1 MTHWKYP
8 PTILSVP
15 IMMAAIAL
23 SPVGELHASDVVAK
37 FIGSYCLDC
46 HDSDL
51 KKGDRNFEGFQLPL
65 KTTAD
70 LINARAISDQ
80 LLRREMPPK
89 KAEQPADAERLAVIE
104 ALRGGTIATK
114 GRLDRIAGGQT
125 IMRRLSNREYENTL
139 ESLFGRSLATLGLT
153 ADFPKENTS
162 EHMDNIG
169 ATLVTSGFLLDQ
181 YFQSANRLVEL
192 RLGRPDTP
200 AKTWKFDGHFLQ
212 PEELSG
218 SHKNAFNYRYLC
230 IYEQPDTD
238 TRQGGY
244 GYIHDFVEGVP
255 VSGLYDLELLVQA
268 MHRDTHYDP
277 AIFGIDFS
285 EPFQMAVIPGDYR
298 RGHIHYPQKIEP
310 ILGHTIAPDDQPEW
324 RKFRVFLEKGQTPRF
339 IFPNGPYESRASVL
353 AVNKRY
359 KDEFKNGPKKVS
371 VGRTHLLREG
381 KLPHLRISEIKIR
394 GPLSEAHGGK
404 EEVAVFGK
412 EGFQKDQALGQLH
425 AFSARAFRRP
435 LAAADRKRIDKTYR
449 RRLAEKASP
458 RQAALDTVKMLLCSP
473 SFLYLA
479 EATPENETRLRP
491 YDLASRLSYA
501 LWTAPPDAALLATAA
516 SGALTDPAELR
527 QQTQRML
534 QDKRSAGFVN
544 AFLDSWLVLRDLGNQ
559 PPPRKTARRYYSENL
574 PASMKEEAR
583 QMFRHLLERD
593 GPVTDFLNADY
604 TFVDKKLA
612 TLYELPER
620 EKLKLADGFQ
630 RVSLAGNPRRGGVL
644 GMAGVLTVSANG
656 VDTSPVT
663 RGVWVMEN
671 ILGISPPPPPVDVPE
686 IESDVRGATTLR
698 ERLAKHAADKSCRT
712 CHRQIDPLGF
722 ALERFGPI
730 GQWRAY
736 YPGSKKPRLKIDP
749 TGEFSSG
756 DSYSDFAGFR
766 QFLAKNRKDIFTRTL
781 IEKLLTYTT
790 GRHIEPGDYAE
801 IEAILRM
808 VTAENYG
815 LRTMVTEVT
824 GSHAFRSR

>member
-1 MTHWKYP
+1 
-8 PTILSVP
+8 
-15 IMMAAIAL
+15 
-23 SPVGELHASDVVAK
+23 
-37 FIGSYCLDC
+37 
-46 HDSDL
+46 
-51 KKGDRNFEGFQLPL
+51 
-65 KTTAD
+65 
-70 LINARAISDQ
+70 
-80 LLRREMPPK
+80 
-89 KAEQPADAERLAVIE
+89 
-104 ALRGGTIATK
+104 
-114 GRLDRIAGGQT
+114 
-125 IMRRLSNREYENTL
+125 
-139 ESLFGRSLATLGLT
+139 
-153 ADFPKENTS
+153 
-162 EHMDNIG
+162 
-169 ATLVTSGFLLDQ
+169 
-181 YFQSANRLVEL
+181 
-192 RLGRPDTP
+192 
-200 AKTWKFDGHFLQ
+200 
-212 PEELSG
+212 
-218 SHKNAFNYRYLC
+218 
-230 IYEQPDTD
+230 
-238 TRQGGY
+238 
-244 GYIHDFVEGVP
+244 
-255 VSGLYDLELLVQA
+255 
-268 MHRDTHYDP
+268 
-277 AIFGIDFS
+277 
-285 EPFQMAVIPGDYR
+285 
-298 RGHIHYPQKIEP
+298 
-310 ILGHTIAPDDQPEW
+310 
-324 RKFRVFLEKGQTPRF
+324 
-339 IFPNGPYESRASVL
+339 
-353 AVNKRY
+353 
-359 KDEFKNGPKKVS
+359 
-371 VGRTHLLREG
+371 
-381 KLPHLRISEIKIR
+381 
-394 GPLSEAHGGK
+394 
-404 EEVAVFGK
+404 
-412 EGFQKDQALGQLH
+412 
-425 AFSARAFRRP
+425 
-435 LAAADRKRIDKTYR
+435 
-449 RRLAEKASP
+449 
-458 RQAALDTVKMLLCSP
+458 
-473 SFLYLA
+473 
-479 EATPENETRLRP
+479 
-491 YDLASRLSYA
+491 LASRLSYA

>member
-1 MTHWKYP
+1 MHR
-8 PTILSVP
+8 ILIP
-15 IMMAAIAL
+15 GLIAALAL
-23 SPVGELHASDVVAK
+23 LHLGRLQANEDVVTQFLGA
-37 FIGSYCLDC
+37 YCLDC

-51 KKGDRNFEGFQLPL
+51 QKGDRNFEGFQLPL
-65 KTTAD
+65 KTKRD
-70 LINARAISDQ
+70 LIDARAMVDQ
-80 LLRREMPPK
+80 LLLQEMPPK
-89 KAEQPADAERLAVIE
+89 KAEQADDAERLAVIQT
-104 ALRGGTIATK
+104 LRGSIAATR
-114 GRLDRIAGGQT
+114 GNIAGLAGGRT

-169 ATLVTSGFLLDQ
+169 ETLVTSGFLLDQ
-181 YFQSANRLVEL
+181 YFQAANRLIEL

-200 AKTWKFDGHFLQ
+200 VKTWRFDGHFLQ

-218 SHKNAFNYRYLC
+218 SHKSAFNYRYLC

-255 VSGLYDLELLVQA
+255 VSGLYDIEVLVQA
-268 MHRDTHYDP
+268 LHRDTHYDP
-277 AIFGIDFS
+277 KIFGIDFS
-285 EPFQMAVIPGDYR
+285 EPFQMAIIPGDYR
-298 RGHIHYPQKIEP
+298 KGHIHYPQKIEP
-310 ILGHTIAPDDQPEW
+310 ILGHTIAPDEQPEW
-324 RKFRVFLEKGQTPRF
+324 RKFRVWLEKGQTPRF
-339 IFPNGPYESRASVL
+339 IFPNGPYESRASV
-353 AVNKRY
+353 VTINKRY
-359 KDEFKNGPKKVS
+359 KDEFKRAPKKGG
-371 VGRTHLLREG
+371 VGRAHILREG

-394 GPLSEAHGGK
+394 GPIPEPHGGK

-412 EGFQKDQALGQLH
+412 DGFQKDRALDQLH
-425 AFSARAFRRP
+425 AFGARAFRRP
-435 LAAADRKRIDKTYR
+435 LTDADRQRIDKTYSK
-449 RRLAEKASP
+449 RLAEKATP

-479 EATPENETRLRP
+479 EVTPENETRLRP

-501 LWTAPPDAALLATAA
+501 LWTGPPDAALLAAAA
-516 SGALTDPAELR
+516 SGALTDPAELKK
-527 QQTQRML
+527 QTLRML
-534 QDKRSAGFVN
+534 RDERSSGFVN
-544 AFLDSWLVLRDLGNQ
+544 AFLDSWLVLREIGNQ

-583 QMFRHLLERD
+583 QMFRHLLEQD

-612 TLYELPER
+612 NLYRLPER
-620 EKLKLADGFQ
+620 ETLKLADGFQ
-630 RVSLAGNPRRGGVL
+630 RVSLAGNRQRGGVL

-671 ILGISPPPPPVDVPE
+671 ILGIHPPPPPDDVPE

-698 ERLAKHAADKSCRT
+698 ERLAKHAADKSCRE
-712 CHRQIDPLGF
+712 CHRKIDPLGF
-722 ALERFGPI
+722 ALESFGPI
-730 GQWRAY
+730 GQWREY
-736 YPGSKKPRLKIDP
+736 YPGSKKPPQKINP

-756 DSYSDFAGFR
+756 DSYADFGEFR
-766 QFLAKNRKDIFTRTL
+766 EYISKNLKDVFTRAL

-801 IEAILRM
+801 IETILKK
-808 VTAENYG
+808 VTAKNYG
-815 LRTMVTEVT
+815 LRTMVSEVIR
-824 GSHAFRSR
+824 SHAFRSR

>member
-1 MTHWKYP
+1 
-8 PTILSVP
+8 
-15 IMMAAIAL
+15 
-23 SPVGELHASDVVAK
+23 
-37 FIGSYCLDC
+37 
-46 HDSDL
+46 
-51 KKGDRNFEGFQLPL
+51 
-65 KTTAD
+65 
-70 LINARAISDQ
+70 
-80 LLRREMPPK
+80 
-89 KAEQPADAERLAVIE
+89 
-104 ALRGGTIATK
+104 
-114 GRLDRIAGGQT
+114 
-125 IMRRLSNREYENTL
+125 
-139 ESLFGRSLATLGLT
+139 
-153 ADFPKENTS
+153 
-162 EHMDNIG
+162 
-169 ATLVTSGFLLDQ
+169 VTSGFLLDQ

>member
-1 MTHWKYP
+1 
-8 PTILSVP
+8 
-15 IMMAAIAL
+15 
-23 SPVGELHASDVVAK
+23 
-37 FIGSYCLDC
+37 
-46 HDSDL
+46 
-51 KKGDRNFEGFQLPL
+51 
-65 KTTAD
+65 
-70 LINARAISDQ
+70 
-80 LLRREMPPK
+80 
-89 KAEQPADAERLAVIE
+89 
-104 ALRGGTIATK
+104 
-114 GRLDRIAGGQT
+114 
-125 IMRRLSNREYENTL
+125 
-139 ESLFGRSLATLGLT
+139 
-153 ADFPKENTS
+153 
-162 EHMDNIG
+162 
-169 ATLVTSGFLLDQ
+169 
-181 YFQSANRLVEL
+181 
-192 RLGRPDTP
+192 
-200 AKTWKFDGHFLQ
+200 
-212 PEELSG
+212 
-218 SHKNAFNYRYLC
+218 
-230 IYEQPDTD
+230 
-238 TRQGGY
+238 
-244 GYIHDFVEGVP
+244 
-255 VSGLYDLELLVQA
+255 
-268 MHRDTHYDP
+268 
-277 AIFGIDFS
+277 
-285 EPFQMAVIPGDYR
+285 
-298 RGHIHYPQKIEP
+298 
-310 ILGHTIAPDDQPEW
+310 
-324 RKFRVFLEKGQTPRF
+324 
-339 IFPNGPYESRASVL
+339 
-353 AVNKRY
+353 
-359 KDEFKNGPKKVS
+359 
-371 VGRTHLLREG
+371 
-381 KLPHLRISEIKIR
+381 
-394 GPLSEAHGGK
+394 
-404 EEVAVFGK
+404 
-412 EGFQKDQALGQLH
+412 
-425 AFSARAFRRP
+425 
-435 LAAADRKRIDKTYR
+435 DKTYR